1 MCGNLGDSRNPY
13 ENAKNRPPLHG
24 DYGFG
29 TARNDR
35 QSKYGLESLPP
46 SCTGVLLYDRTPDFS
61 PGTLFDR
68 NPHTYLKI
76 PNATMDS
83 PPGLF
88 FVGLWFKSPIEPWAR
103 LASKLFDM
111 RDSQESWKTNSWNS
125 WTGISK
131 RYKTIKKQIRS
142 PTNLQHNFKMKTRW
156 WSGTSLFRDWRNLD
170 FQRPYNSLAWLLVF
184 WVPKN

>member
-1 MCGNLGDSRNPY
+1 MCGNLGNSRNPY

-46 SCTGVLLYDRTPDFS
+46 SCTGVLLYDRTPNFS

-76 PNATMDS
+76 PHATMDS

-88 FVGLWFKSPIEPWAR
+88 FVGLWFKSPIERWVR

-111 RDSQESWKTNSWNS
+111 RNSQESWKRNSWNS
-125 WTGISK
+125 WTRILEKEFLEFLKFRGIPQNSQNYVCFEK
-131 RYKTIKKQIRS
+131 SLWFWWNIPDLGAIREI
-142 PTNLQHNFKMKTRW
+142 PGIRINTLW
-156 WSGTSLFRDWRNLD
+156 EL
-170 FQRPYNSLAWLLVF
+170 P
-184 WVPKN
+184 